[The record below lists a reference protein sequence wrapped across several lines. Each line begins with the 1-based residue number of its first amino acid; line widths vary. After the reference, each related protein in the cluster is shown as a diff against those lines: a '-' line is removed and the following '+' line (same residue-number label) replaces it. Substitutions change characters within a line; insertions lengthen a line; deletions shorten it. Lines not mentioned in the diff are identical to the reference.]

1 MLAAAAFART
11 KPFRFVKCVTMSCVY
26 GWVCTRACVCWPL
39 NQLKRN
45 SWISHAITRKKI
57 KNLEITCATSATNIP
72 NKNYTKEIAKKH
84 LHAVS
89 CVPLFTH
96 PPISMAKTRKFG
108 QTIVFEMPLKRLR
121 EHERKS
127 IYIYMYTIYRVCFV
141 LGRAAGFCAKLL
153 SDAINVD

>member
-1 MLAAAAFART
+1 MDG
-11 KPFRFVKCVTMSCVY
+11 FV
-26 GWVCTRACVCWPL
+26 RACVCKPVEEEL
-39 NQLKRN
+39 VNLACNHTEKNKKSRNHLCHFSCEHTQQKR
-45 SWISHAITRKKI
+45 HERDCKKT
-57 KNLEITCATSATNIP
+57 LARRFMS
-72 NKNYTKEIAKKH
+72 
-84 LHAVS
+84 
-89 CVPLFTH
+89 LFTH

-127 IYIYMYTIYRVCFV
+127 IYICIPYIEYVV